1 AAPASVGRPT
11 PAAPVRTA
19 SPAPAPPSL
28 AAQAARAAANV
39 AAVPAPKAAV
49 PSTPSAPPASGTFK
63 DALIAEIKKTKA
75 VFYNMVVAQARIEVA
90 GDRVTFGFTP
100 AQRALKD
107 KFEAEKAWLE
117 SVALGLAGRRI
128 AFASAQADASA
139 APTAAADQPAA
150 GGSAKP
156 EKQSAEKK

>member
-1 AAPASVGRPT
+1 VSDFS
-11 PAAPVRTA
+11 RTVE
-19 SPAPAPPSL
+19 PS
-28 AAQAARAAANV
+28 
-39 AAVPAPKAAV
+39 
-49 PSTPSAPPASGTFK
+49 STFK
-63 DALIAEIKKTKA
+63 DTLIAEIKKTKA

-128 AFASAQADASA
+128 AFASAQADASGAPPA
-139 APTAAADQPAA
+139 AAPAEPTAA
-150 GGSAKP
+150 GGAKP
-156 EKQSAEKK
+156 EKQSAEKKSALREQALADVGVQTMLEVFPAEIRDVEEM